1 MDRIDGTLKKLSSD
15 SEDGLKL
22 PNVEAKTTP
31 VEVTSPILV
40 TNKEP
45 ASTTRTKS
53 EEETDFIVLDNDD
66 DTSNDGKLD
75 DLLCVVAKNYE
86 NSQKKSKKSILEY
99 LNRPDKN
106 IEKEDDNK
114 KEDKTPYKS
123 LMLGESKKT
132 VIKRSLIYILVIMK

>member
-22 PNVEAKTTP
+22 PNVEAKTTS

-40 TNKEP
+40 KNKETT
-45 ASTTRTKS
+45 TTRTKS

-66 DTSNDGKLD
+66 DTSNEGKLD
-75 DLLCVVAKNYE
+75 DLLCVVANNYE
-86 NSQKKSKKSILEY
+86 NSQKKAKKSILEY

-132 VIKRSLIYILVIMK
+132 VIKRSLIYILLIKK